1 MHYSGIQNTECG
13 VGQNMRSLKMSRLT
27 KHPSLADQAYTIL
40 KRQIMYNELKPGTVL
55 HERSVSEALGI
66 SRTPVRDAFTM
77 LENQGWIMKQGTNK
91 VVKPFTL
98 QDLKE
103 IVQIRMGIEEIVLQL
118 AFEKLNKKNLAHF
131 QYILSE
137 MEAAAHVSDNH
148 LLFIEKDIN
157 FHLYLAEIC
166 GNETIAAFFN
176 TLCEKLI
183 RSAVISIENGH
194 VMIDTRIHEHEEML
208 FAFEHRNYNAAHR
221 LLKKHV
227 HYWQE
232 SLGESF
238 HFLQMIS
245 EDSPMTE
252 FETINGSSGA
262 AASELKRK
270 NIVFEKLTQIGS

>member
-1 MHYSGIQNTECG
+1 
-13 VGQNMRSLKMSRLT
+13 MRSLKMSRLS
-27 KHPSLADQAYTIL
+27 KHPSLADQAYIIL

-103 IVQIRMGIEEIVLQL
+103 IVQIRMGIEEIILQL
-118 AFEKLNKKNLAHF
+118 AFEKFNKKNLAHF

-137 MEAAAHVSDNH
+137 MEAASHVTDNA

-238 HFLQMIS
+238 HFVQSTS
-245 EDSPMTE
+245 EETSNAVHGLTDRQFGQAGSE
-252 FETINGSSGA
+252 F
-262 AASELKRK
+262 R
-270 NIVFEKLTQIGS
+270 